1 VEVTTSAGAHLYPVK
16 VTKATETFD
25 LPASSEPI
33 MVLFDKGG
41 TILKTADFHKEKKEW
56 LHQLK
61 HATDFSDRADAAVA
75 LRAFKYEAGKA
86 GDNSAAKNED
96 VIDALADAM
105 MHDSAW
111 GIRALSADSLG
122 QVGGPLAAKKILE
135 ALNSAK
141 EPWVRNRLVTAL
153 GEFKDDKEVVAKLES
168 VAAHDDSYRARSAA
182 LQAIGKLKSP
192 DALATLNAAIAAD
205 SPDDI
210 LRNAALRSLGSL
222 GDDKAVP
229 VLREWVAIGK
239 PMPSRSAAISSL
251 AKLQKDNKDITLQLA
266 SFLSEPHFSVRIAAL
281 FALGSRHDPAAL
293 PALEAMLKSDDLSIE
308 LAPLIK
314 SQIALLK
321 KPAGKPGQPPAA
333 GAEDDDDEAGGAAN
347 AGSNDKDAA
356 LVAERLEKLEHLVE
370 EMNARL
376 KSMESRL
383 PAK

>member
-1 VEVTTSAGAHLYPVK
+1 
-16 VTKATETFD
+16 
-25 LPASSEPI
+25 
-33 MVLFDKGG
+33 
-41 TILKTADFHKEKKEW
+41 
-56 LHQLK
+56 
-61 HATDFSDRADAAVA
+61 
-75 LRAFKYEAGKA
+75 
-86 GDNSAAKNED
+86 
-96 VIDALADAM
+96 
-105 MHDSAW
+105 
-111 GIRALSADSLG
+111 
-122 QVGGPLAAKKILE
+122 
-135 ALNSAK
+135 
-141 EPWVRNRLVTAL
+141 
-153 GEFKDDKEVVAKLES
+153 
-168 VAAHDDSYRARSAA
+168 
-182 LQAIGKLKSP
+182 LKSP